1 MRIHNP
7 QITGSLTLSGSNIN
21 IDSAGTISGSIT
33 STGSFASLKIANNVD
48 IDGTTNIAGDATLQ
62 SDLSVVDINASG
74 HITASSNISASG
86 NLSITGNA
94 DIDGT
99 LDVDGTSNLD
109 DVDVDGYIT
118 ASGNIGT
125 DGNLYVTG
133 NADVNGTTNLDD
145 VDVDGYI
152 TASGNIGTDSKLFVT
167 GTSDLI
173 GNVTVGNA
181 STDQYINLKKGNS
194 DKHGV
199 IRFYRESAL
208 EWGIGHSSGEN
219 GDAYAIAGGQD
230 FGIWYGSTP
239 AYALRIDTS
248 KNSYFSGNISASG
261 DLDIDGNITGS
272 GATLS
277 GNVGIGTAAP
287 SEPLHVY
294 ESGDGIT
301 LLESTG
307 HTQLTIKTT
316 GTTDHTEINFGD
328 SGDDDIG
335 AIRYTHSSNALQFDT
350 NTNER
355 MRIDSSGNIAIG
367 TTSAINDK
375 LHVEGNMRV
384 TGNLVALEFHTEF
397 TSASVV

>member
-99 LDVDGTSNLD
+99 LDVDGTANLD

-167 GTSDLI
+167 GDADI
-173 GNVTVGNA
+173 G
-181 STDQYINLKKGNS
+181 
-194 DKHGV
+194 
-199 IRFYRESAL
+199 
-208 EWGIGHSSGEN
+208 
-219 GDAYAIAGGQD
+219 
-230 FGIWYGSTP
+230 
-239 AYALRIDTS
+239 
-248 KNSYFSGNISASG
+248 
-261 DLDIDGNITGS
+261 GNITGS

-287 SEPLHVY
+287 PHNLSIYDTDSNVPTFNIFTD
-294 ESGDGIT
+294 SAGDGLDIQQNGVNNYYYNKENGFIRFGT
-301 LLESTG
+301 NNTVRM
-307 HTQLTIKTT
+307 TI
-316 GTTDHTEINFGD
+316 
-328 SGDDDIG
+328 S
-335 AIRYTHSSNALQFDT
+335 
-350 NTNER
+350 
-355 MRIDSSGNIAIG
+355 SSGQIGIG
-367 TTSAINDK
+367 TTNPQSL
-375 LHVEGNMRV
+375 LHISGSHPFIYVDRS
-384 TGNLVALEFHTEF
+384 T
-397 TSASVV
+397 TSERAGLTFLTNGAETNGA

>member
-33 STGSFASLKIANNVD
+33 STGSFASLKIADKVQ
-48 IDGTTNIAGDATLQ
+48 GTLTVAGNTTLQ

-99 LDVDGTSNLD
+99 LDVDGTANLD

-118 ASGNIGT
+118 ASGIIGT

-167 GTSDLI
+167 GDADI
-173 GNVTVGNA
+173 G
-181 STDQYINLKKGNS
+181 
-194 DKHGV
+194 
-199 IRFYRESAL
+199 
-208 EWGIGHSSGEN
+208 
-219 GDAYAIAGGQD
+219 
-230 FGIWYGSTP
+230 
-239 AYALRIDTS
+239 
-248 KNSYFSGNISASG
+248 
-261 DLDIDGNITGS
+261 GNITGS

-287 SEPLHVY
+287 PHNLSIYDTDSNVPTFNIFTD
-294 ESGDGIT
+294 SAGDGLDIQQNGVNNFYYNKENGYIRFGT
-301 LLESTG
+301 NNTARM
-307 HTQLTIKTT
+307 TI
-316 GTTDHTEINFGD
+316 
-328 SGDDDIG
+328 S
-335 AIRYTHSSNALQFDT
+335 
-350 NTNER
+350 
-355 MRIDSSGNIAIG
+355 SSGQIGIG
-367 TTSAINDK
+367 TTNPQSLLHISGSHPFIYVDRSTTSERAGLTFLTNGAETNGAWSFRMNHGASSDTTPDLSVIKQTGTDVEMMSFAGDGGSVNLKADGIALTFGADSETSLTHIHNGGLILNSAMGLFFRDN
-375 LHVEGNMRV
+375 
-384 TGNLVALEFHTEF
+384 
-397 TSASVV
+397 